1 MPFARQRAAMDCAG
15 WLARRL
21 ASVDCRAEYAAWRA
35 EFDGVPKS
43 EWVDRLWS
51 TRTVRAMRQFC
62 SGETDNQSLWGAA
75 WTHQLSIQWPKVGGT
90 LQSVTSH
97 ESVLLVDAALL

>member
-1 MPFARQRAAMDCAG
+1 
-15 WLARRL
+15 LL
-21 ASVDCRAEYAAWRA
+21 AEYAAWRA
-35 EFDGVPKS
+35 EIDGVPKS

-51 TRTVRAMRQFC
+51 TGTIRAMRQFC

-75 WTHQLSIQWPKVGGT
+75 WTHQLSIQWPMVGGT